1 MNKAEMNAMEVK
13 ERILKLLEISRT
25 KEWKPWEL
33 QTELKRID
41 KNVISVGDDLS
52 FTIKLD
58 REIVVDEWG
67 LKKLGGKRTKIYPF
81 KRAFRFNKGFIAVEG
96 RFIRVSKEF
105 NPKELIEILRYIE

>member
-1 MNKAEMNAMEVK
+1 MSKAETNTKVK
-13 ERILKLLEISRT
+13 KRILKLLEISKS

-33 QTELKRID
+33 QTELKRIEE
-41 KNVISVGDDLS
+41 NVIAVGDDLS

-58 REIVVDEWG
+58 REIVVDEEG
-67 LKKLGGKRTKIYPF
+67 LKRLGGRRTKIYPF

-105 NPKELIEILRYIE
+105 DPKELIEILRYIE